1 MSPVIRIDDEVWAW
15 LKSLARPFEDTPNS
29 VLRSIAGIDRGQ
41 MESRGA
47 PIEAPDEEAPVQSPT
62 LHVLRGRRIT
72 GDQLNRQ
79 FGLGARHAL
88 YHKDGTFYERLT
100 AFPGV
105 LCDAR
110 GYVSFET
117 RDQFE
122 SDPRLEIGQKVN
134 VPRSLSSHPRYKLFP
149 AAKPDLGAVSVT

>member
-1 MSPVIRIDDEVWAW
+1 MAPTIRIDDAVWEW
-15 LKSLARPFEDTPNS
+15 LKSHARPFEDTPNS
-29 VLRSIAGIDRGQ
+29 VLRRIAGLDSPNDGPMDHPVGDR
-41 MESRGA
+41 SKGA
-47 PIEAPDEEAPVQSPT
+47 VVGT
-62 LHVLRGRRIT
+62 LELKLGRRVT
-72 GDQLNRQ
+72 GDALNRAH
-79 FGLGARHAL
+79 GLGARHAL

-134 VPRSLSSHPRYKLFP
+134 IPRSLSSHPRFKLFP
-149 AAKPDLGAVSVT
+149 AAS

>member
-41 MESRGA
+41 TKSHGGPIAESS
-47 PIEAPDEEAPVQSPT
+47 DQEEPVQSPT
-62 LHVLRGRRIT
+62 LHVFRGRRIT

-100 AFPGV
+100 EFPGV
-105 LCDAR
+105 LCDPE
-110 GYVSFET
+110 GYVPYDSAQEFIN
-117 RDQFE
+117 
-122 SDPRLEIGQKVN
+122 DPKLSIGIKVN
-134 VPRSLSSHPRYKLFP
+134 VHGGLNTHPRYKRFRI
-149 AAKPDLGAVSVT
+149 AS